1 MDVETDR
8 YLHSIFGVAEMVA
21 EAGQFRRVSVL
32 IQRIVKQTGE
42 EADLR
47 AAKRI

>member
-1 MDVETDR
+1 MDVDR
-8 YLHSIFGVAEMVA
+8 YLHSIFRVAKMVA
-21 EAGQFRRVSVL
+21 EAGQFRRIRVL
-32 IQRIVKQTGE
+32 VEGIVKQTGE